1 MAFLAWDVTDMM
13 RLEGLITRL
22 PNRRFKGSSMDIR
35 HLTSDFAVSPQI
47 APDDVQTLKDAGFT
61 TIICNRPDHEVTP
74 DISSEAIR
82 TAAEAAGLRFVL
94 NPVDG
99 AAMTLDNVEA
109 QGAAAGDGPVFAYCR
124 SGTRSS
130 IVWAMSQAGKMD
142 TDDILGACA
151 AGGYDLGHLRG
162 QIDALAS
169 R

>member
-1 MAFLAWDVTDMM
+1 
-13 RLEGLITRL
+13 
-22 PNRRFKGSSMDIR
+22 MDIR
-35 HLTSDFAVSPQI
+35 HLTPTFAVSPQI
-47 APDDVQTLKDAGFT
+47 APEDAAELKEAGFT
-61 TIICNRPDHEVTP
+61 TVICNRPDHEVTP
-74 DISSEAIR
+74 DI
-82 TAAEAAGLRFVL
+82 AAAAMQAAVEAAGMRFVL

-109 QGAAAGDGPVFAYCR
+109 QGAAAEGDGPVFAYCR

-130 IVWAMSQAGKMD
+130 IVWALSQAGKME
-142 TDDILGACA
+142 TDAILAACA